1 LSDAARKERDVANH
15 PSSWKRMRQNER
27 RRARNR
33 AFRSKV
39 KTRVKRVLEAVN
51 TANSELA
58 HQALKDATSVL
69 HKSASKGVHH
79 RNTVARKVSR
89 LARKVNSLS
98 K

>member
-1 LSDAARKERDVANH
+1 MANH

-27 RRARNR
+27 RRRRNR

-39 KTRVKRVLEAVN
+39 KTQVKGVLQAVDA
-51 TANSELA
+51 TDAEMAQL
-58 HQALKDATSVL
+58 ALKNATSIL
-69 HKSASKGVHH
+69 HKSASKGVYH

-89 LARKVNSLS
+89 LARKVNALA

>member
-1 LSDAARKERDVANH
+1 MANH

-27 RRARNR
+27 RRRRNR

-39 KTRVKRVLEAVN
+39 KTQVKGVLQAVDA
-51 TANSELA
+51 TDAEMAQL
-58 HQALKDATSVL
+58 ALKNATSIL
-69 HKSASKGVHH
+69 YKSASKGVYH

-89 LARKVNSLS
+89 LARKVNALA